1 VRYDPLTAPDPKA
14 WQALDEVEQI
24 ELVRSYHRRNRI
36 RPPNPRLHAAI
47 HTIVEN
53 QSALGDAIPVRRT
66 LERLQQEG
74 LDRHEAVHAVGSILV
89 GYLNDLVRSPPSV
102 ADPNAA
108 YYEQL
113 TCLTATGWRQQLADD
128 S

>member
-1 VRYDPLTAPDPKA
+1 MQYDPLKPPDLQA
-14 WQALDEVEQI
+14 WQALDEGEQI
-24 ELVRSYHRRNRI
+24 ELVRAYHRRNHM

-47 HTIVEN
+47 HTMVEN
-53 QSALGDAIPVRRT
+53 QSALGDVIPVRRT

-74 LDRHEAVHAVGSILV
+74 LDRHEAVHAVGIILV
-89 GYLNDLVRSPPSV
+89 AHLNDLVGSPRSV

-113 TCLTATGWRQQLADD
+113 SGLTATGWRRQLADD